1 MLFPTACFAQEGE
14 GLRGVKPPVAL
25 PSSFMILWVA
35 LGLLVAIALVYILFK
50 FLKNRK
56 KLAPV
61 APVLPPHVMAL
72 QRLEALRAQ
81 NLPAAG
87 KVKEYYSILSDIVRR
102 YLEDSLLLRAP
113 EMTTEE
119 FLFSLR
125 YSTALTSA
133 HKGSLKDFLE
143 SCDLVKFAKYH
154 SSAEEMEHSFCLAK
168 KLIEETCPG
177 ESHV

>member
-1 MLFPTACFAQEGE
+1 MLFPAKSFAQEGE

-25 PSSFMILWVA
+25 PSEFVFLWIA
-35 LGLLVAIALVYILFK
+35 LGIITAVVLAYFLVRFFVQRA
-50 FLKNRK
+50 K
-56 KLAPV
+56 KKVVVPA
-61 APVLPPHVMAL
+61 LPPHVIAL
-72 QRLEALRAQ
+72 QRLEGLRAQ

-87 KVKEYYSILSDIVRR
+87 KIKEYYSILSDIVRR
-102 YLEDSLLLRAP
+102 YLEDRFALRAP

-125 YSTALTSA
+125 YSTQLTSV

-154 SSAEEMEHSFCLAK
+154 STVDEMEYSFLLAK
-168 KLIEETCPG
+168 KVIEETKLV